1 MLFRKIKIRQH
12 ERGVWF
18 RDGDFR
24 RLLEPGQHRLWS
36 PFWGARRDVILP
48 ADTLATRF
56 DHALLDVMLAHPH
69 VRDALHVV
77 DLTDVERAL
86 VWKDE
91 RLAYVLG
98 PGRHAF
104 WKTPY
109 RLCVET
115 FRIDGNGNGS
125 VSGSGG
131 ASNGGFWFQ
140 HPRLQVVLKHPDA
153 GKWLDAVQVDAG
165 AEALLYRDG
174 VLTDRLGQGL
184 HVYWKG
190 TGKVVF
196 KPVDLREQI
205 ADVAGQEIITADKV
219 SLRVNLLVTYQVTDP
234 VKAVSSVGDYA
245 QALYREAQLTLRAAV
260 GTRTL
265 DALLADKESVG
276 GEVRLALSARS
287 VEFGVS
293 VRGVG
298 LRDIVLPGDMKTLL
312 NQVIAAQKEAE
323 ANLIRRR
330 EETASVRS
338 QANTAKLLA
347 DSPQLSRLK
356 ELELLKEVLAGT
368 SATFVFGEGD
378 LAEQVRK
385 LVKAKA

>member
-1 MLFRKIKIRQH
+1 MLFRKIHIRQH
-12 ERGVWF
+12 ERGVWL

-24 RLLEPGQHRLWS
+24 RLLAPGDHRLFS
-36 PFWGARRDVILP
+36 PFWNGRRDVILP

-56 DHALLDVMLAHPH
+56 DHALLDLMLQQPH

-109 RLCVET
+109 RLYVET
-115 FRIDGNGNGS
+115 FRVDG
-125 VSGSGG
+125 
-131 ASNGGFWFQ
+131 AESNGGSFWFR
-140 HPRLQVVLKHPDA
+140 HPRLAVVLKHPDA
-153 GKWLDAVQVDAG
+153 AKWLDAVQVDAG
-165 AEALLYRDG
+165 AEVLLYRDG

-190 TGKVVF
+190 TGKVVW

-219 SLRVNLLVTYQVTDP
+219 TLRVNLLVTYQVADS
-234 VKAVSSVGDYA
+234 VRAVTAVGDYG
-245 QALYREAQLTLRAAV
+245 QALYREAQLALRAAV
-260 GTRTL
+260 GARTL

-276 GEVRLALSARS
+276 GEVRTVLTARTA
-287 VEFGVS
+287 EFGVL

-347 DSPQLSRLK
+347 ESPQLARLK
-356 ELELLKEVLAGT
+356 ELEMLKEVLAGT

-378 LAEQVRK
+378 LAAQVRS

>member
-1 MLFRKIKIRQH
+1 MFFRKVHIRQH

-24 RLLEPGQHRLWS
+24 RLLEPGDHRLWS
-36 PFWGARRDVILP
+36 PFWATPRDVVLP
-48 ADTLATRF
+48 ADTLSTRF
-56 DHALLDVMLAHPH
+56 DHALLDVMLEQAH

-109 RLCVET
+109 RLYVET
-115 FRIDGNGNGS
+115 YRVDPNGS
-125 VSGSGG
+125 AG
-131 ASNGGFWFQ
+131 AGFWFQ
-140 HPRLQVVLKHPDA
+140 HPRLQVVLKHADA
-153 GKWLDAVQVDAG
+153 SKWLDGVQVNAG
-165 AEALLYRDG
+165 EEVLLFRDG
-174 VLTDRLGQGL
+174 VMTDRLGQGL

-190 TGKVVF
+190 AGKVAW
-196 KPVDLREQI
+196 KTVDLREQI
-205 ADVAGQEIITADKV
+205 ADVAGQEIMTADKV

-234 VKAVSSVGDYA
+234 VKSVTAVADAA
-245 QALYREAQLTLRAAV
+245 QALYREAQLSLRAAV

-276 GEVRLALSARS
+276 GEVRLALSART

-298 LRDIVLPGDMKTLL
+298 LRDVVLPGDMKTLL

-330 EETASVRS
+330 EETAAARS
-338 QANTAKLLA
+338 QANTARLLA
-347 DSPQLSRLK
+347 ESPQLARLK

-378 LAEQVRK
+378 LASQVRS
-385 LVKAKA
+385 LVAQANGRGARA

>member
-1 MLFRKIKIRQH
+1 MLFRKVKIRQH

-24 RLLEPGQHRLWS
+24 RLLAPGDHRLWA
-36 PFWGARRDVILP
+36 PFWTARRDVILP

-56 DHALLDVMLAHPH
+56 DHALLDVMLAEPH

-109 RLCVET
+109 RLYVET
-115 FRIDGNGNGS
+115 FRVDGSAGNGAGPSNG
-125 VSGSGG
+125 
-131 ASNGGFWFQ
+131 GGFWFQ
-140 HPRLQVVLKHPDA
+140 HPRLAVVLKHPDA
-153 GKWLDAVQVDAG
+153 PKWLDAVQVDAG
-165 AEALLYRDG
+165 AEVLLYRDG

-190 TGKVVF
+190 TGKVAW

-219 SLRVNLLVTYQVTDP
+219 SLRVNLLVTYQVADP
-234 VKAVSSVGDYA
+234 VRAVTAVGDYA
-245 QALYREAQLTLRAAV
+245 QALYREAQLALRAAV
-260 GTRTL
+260 GARTL

-276 GEVRLALSARS
+276 GEVRQALTARTA
-287 VEFGVS
+287 EFGVL

-347 DSPQLSRLK
+347 DSPQLARLK
-356 ELELLKEVLAGT
+356 ELELLKDVLAGT

-378 LAEQVRK
+378 LAAQVRS
-385 LVKAKA
+385 LVKAKGDA